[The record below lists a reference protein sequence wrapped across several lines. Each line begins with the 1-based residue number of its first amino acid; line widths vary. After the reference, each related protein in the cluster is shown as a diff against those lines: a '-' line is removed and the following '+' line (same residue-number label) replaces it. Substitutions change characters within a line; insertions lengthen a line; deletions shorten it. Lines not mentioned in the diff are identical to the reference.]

1 MSFVPKAV
9 KSVGKAVVS
18 VVEAVGDAVKKVGEV
33 VVDTVKYVA
42 ENPAIVVAAIAAP
55 YAVAAVGKAI
65 GAAAGATAATTAK
78 GIALAT
84 QPVTAAAITA
94 VQGGSLEDIGKAA
107 LGSFIAQPLG
117 NVAGAQAAKVI
128 GTGSAAQNAL
138 SSAVGGAAGS
148 AAGAAVTG
156 QDVGASALTGGLG
169 SAGASLGRTAA
180 TSAGAAPAGTAAE
193 LSADIGEAVGR
204 STVGGNLGAEL
215 IGAGVGALAREGG
228 GLIDAFGR
236 PTTSVAETNP
246 APPPFGAQVGEKLAG
261 IGAADITAPASI
273 ASRPEFATRTGETG
287 DIVIKYTEP
296 DGYVTFRRDVTKTD
310 AAGKKTG
317 YTIVYDPQDDS
328 FTYEY
333 TTGDATKA
341 PTAGISVVASKTRPG
356 NEVDVRAGQKVSD
369 FTKADEQKPSA
380 PREPAPAQTGT
391 ERPSVAMPPSAEAPG
406 GAARPPAE
414 EADDR
419 EPMGGQPSP
428 LDMDTEGAGAT
439 ARPVEDMTGAE
450 LIGDV
455 MPEERG
461 GRVVGEGEGGEAGEG
476 EGGEGEGGEGEE
488 EGALEEQ
495 PLDLGQLTD
504 QELLNLLD
512 VRTASVRRPRGVQ
525 SSISPRVVG
534 TSPTAAIIGQKEPIF
549 GGESNPQQEVWNER
563 SLRLR
568 KALGL

>member
-1 MSFVPKAV
+1 
-9 KSVGKAVVS
+9 
-18 VVEAVGDAVKKVGEV
+18 
-33 VVDTVKYVA
+33 
-42 ENPAIVVAAIAAP
+42 
-55 YAVAAVGKAI
+55 
-65 GAAAGATAATTAK
+65 
-78 GIALAT
+78 L
-84 QPVTAAAITA
+84 
-94 VQGGSLEDIGKAA
+94 
-107 LGSFIAQPLG
+107 
-117 NVAGAQAAKVI
+117 
-128 GTGSAAQNAL
+128 
-138 SSAVGGAAGS
+138 
-148 AAGAAVTG
+148 
-156 QDVGASALTGGLG
+156 
-169 SAGASLGRTAA
+169 
-180 TSAGAAPAGTAAE
+180 AGT
-193 LSADIGEAVGR
+193 
-204 STVGGNLGAEL
+204 
-215 IGAGVGALAREGG
+215 
-228 GLIDAFGR
+228 
-236 PTTSVAETNP
+236 
-246 APPPFGAQVGEKLAG
+246 
-261 IGAADITAPASI
+261 GAADITAPASI
-273 ASRPEFATRTGETG
+273 SSRPEFATRTGETG

-356 NEVDVRAGQKVSD
+356 AEIDVRVGD
-369 FTKADEQKPSA
+369 KPTGIA
-380 PREPAPAQTGT
+380 PTPTPTPTPTPAPTPTPTPAPAPAPAPAPTTPRIVDEGRGEAIAPTTGT
-391 ERPSVAMPPSAEAPG
+391 AGRMEAPERDIEIG
-406 GAARPPAE
+406 GEIAPAE
-414 EADDR
+414 TPTR
-419 EPMGGQPSP
+419 
-428 LDMDTEGAGAT
+428 L
-439 ARPVEDMTGAE
+439 VEDMTGAE
-450 LIGDV
+450 LIGDA
-455 MPEERG
+455 MLGEQGGTEGAIEEE
-461 GRVVGEGEGGEAGEG
+461 GRVVGEGEGEGDAAGEG